1 MGGVEQMETR
11 DWLKQNRKSEHVQIW
26 SWGIMLHGA
35 LGVQLEMSVDECE
48 WVMGYD

>member
-26 SWGIMLHGA
+26 SWGDNVAWSIRR
-35 LGVQLEMSVDECE
+35 SIRNEC
-48 WVMGYD
+48 